1 MEYEVKCPSGMVGL
15 IRPLKVSDEKLF
27 TNKQLVNSGKIVSE
41 ICKRA
46 WVKLVDPGPYP
57 FENGNFDW
65 EQLLQGDVFYLFFQL
80 RKLSY
85 GPIYEFN
92 FRCSICGKTV
102 MTSVNIDEDLY
113 VRELS
118 DEAKVAVSSGQSMQ
132 TNLEDGRIIKFR
144 QLKMADEQQADRLAA
159 GRNLLVIHALTIQR
173 ILAIEGIATPDGR
186 PDRIEFA
193 RFVEQLSPG
202 EFDLLRE
209 KMEEQDCGLDTEH
222 VVVCSNP
229 DCGEE
234 SVIDIPLQNT
244 FFQQRRARTVD
255 AAKRRKEKL
264 RKQQARPSKE
274 VNG

>member
-1 MEYEVKCPSGMVGL
+1 MVGL

-46 WVKLVDPGPYP
+46 WVKLVDPGPYK
-57 FENGNFDW
+57 FSNGTMNWD
-65 EQLLQGDVFYLFFQL
+65 QLLQGDVFYLFFQI

-85 GPIYEFN
+85 GPVYEFN
-92 FRCSICGKTV
+92 FRCDICGKTI
-102 MTSVNIDEDLY
+102 MTSVNIDEDLD

-118 DEAKVAVSSGQSMQ
+118 DDAKDAVSSGQPME
-132 TNLEDGRIIKFR
+132 TKLEDGRIIRFR
-144 QLKMADEQQADRLAA
+144 QLRMADEQQADRLAT
-159 GRNLLVIHALTIQR
+159 GRNLLTIHAMTIQR
-173 ILAIEGIATPDGR
+173 ILFIEGIDTPDGQ
-186 PDRIEFA
+186 PDTIEFA

-234 SVIDIPLQNT
+234 SVIDIPLQST
-244 FFQQRRARTVD
+244 FFQRRRARTVE

-264 RKQQARPSKE
+264 RKQRAQPSKE
-274 VNG
+274 MNG